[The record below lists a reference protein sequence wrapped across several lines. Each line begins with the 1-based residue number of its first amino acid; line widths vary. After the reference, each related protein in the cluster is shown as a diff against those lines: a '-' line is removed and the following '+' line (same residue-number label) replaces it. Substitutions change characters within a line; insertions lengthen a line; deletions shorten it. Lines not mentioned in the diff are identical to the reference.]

1 MLKKKI
7 LGIIL
12 GVLFIPFVLGSAP
25 AIAEE
30 VNPNTEE
37 IQPTITIYDK
47 DGHLVQPNEEQT
59 NGNLPS
65 PRGAY
70 EPTTVKYLNNS
81 ESYQSDGFSGSG
93 RRYSGYTF
101 KTNNSSGKF
110 KLTFAKGGFGVNTHT
125 WSGTPADVF
134 ESYNLPLSGSPYTII
149 TKLYFYFLVDNPN
162 AGQTYHVQ
170 AIP

>member
-1 MLKKKI
+1 MKNKI
-7 LGIIL
+7 LGSIL

-30 VNPNTEE
+30 INPNTEE

-47 DGHLVQPNEEQT
+47 NGHMVEPNEKQT
-59 NGNLPS
+59 DDNLPS
-65 PRGAY
+65 PLGAFH
-70 EPTTVKYLNNS
+70 PTSVKNLNNS
-81 ESYQSDGFSGSG
+81 ASYQSDGFSGSG

-101 KTNNSSGKF
+101 KTTNSSGKF
-110 KLTFAKGGFGVNTHT
+110 KITFTKGGFGVNTHT
-125 WSGTPADVF
+125 WAGTPADVF
-134 ESYNLPLSGSPYTII
+134 ESYNLPLSGSPYTFT
-149 TKLYFYFLVDNPN
+149 TKAYFYFLVDNPN